1 MGRPVIPEKRIWVS
15 EATLPIKAQIQL
27 KLSVLLNLTY
37 YAETSIQE
45 SLSWTKKKTK
55 TKPNRDFLFAKEN
68 EIVKIAL
75 ETTEVSK
82 PKLAR
87 KALLTEVLHEAGTA

>member
-1 MGRPVIPEKRIWVS
+1 MS

-27 KLSVLLNLTY
+27 KLSVLLNLAY

-45 SLSWTKKKTK
+45 SLSWTKRKKK
-55 TKPNRDFLFAKEN
+55 SAFLFAKEN

-82 PKLAR
+82 PKLTR